1 MASSEIVWAQAWSE
15 PNAGSDLAAIRST
28 GVLSDDG
35 TEWVL
40 NGQKIWAS
48 RAVWADWC
56 FGIFR
61 TDPEAERHRGLT
73 FVLVPLDSPGV
84 TVRPIAQLDGDT
96 GFAEIFFDDVRVP
109 VENTLGEVNQ
119 GWRVAMAT
127 AGFERGVSLRSPARF
142 SAAADRLVAL
152 WREHAD
158 PSDTALRDAVADAWM
173 QAEGYK
179 LHTYMTVTHMIEGGT
194 IGAEASL
201 NKIFWS
207 EMDVRI
213 HELALDIAR
222 PRGRAHGRTVR
233 ALGRRL
239 PVLAVGPDLRGHQ
252 RDPAQHHRR
261 PRAPAPAG
269 CLMRFA
275 FTDDQKLFAEGLRD
289 LLAKECTPAH
299 VRAAWDDGAGHDF
312 TLWNHLA
319 EMGVFG
325 MLVPEAAGG
334 LGGTEV
340 DLVLL
345 LEELGRAAVPGP
357 VLETAAVVAPALG
370 DARRPSAPP
379 RSTVRRTSRTRTSPS
394 VVLVPGGVVRT
405 DGATL
410 TAVDAHRRRPPAL
423 HRRRCAVEPF
433 DVRRGRSRSTAARWP
448 RPRTWSGLSERM
460 IDVAAEYA
468 RQREQYGRPIGV
480 NQAVK
485 HLLADALLKVEFAK
499 PAVYRAAWSVA
510 ERRADARAATSRWRR
525 RSPATPPTARAAAR
539 CRCTAR
545 SGTRGKPTCSSG

>member
-35 TEWVL
+35 RDWVL

-158 PSDTALRDAVADAWM
+158 PSDDALRDAVADAWM

-179 LHTYMTVTHMIEGGT
+179 LHTYMTVTHMIDGGT

-213 HELALDIAR
+213 HELALDIVGSRRRTDGRTRSSAGSTASCSRCPDRSTRAPTRSSATSSPTACSSCRGVPDAVRVHRRSDAVRRGVAR
-222 PRGRAHGRTVR
+222 PARQGVPAGARARRVGRRRRPRRHRSGTISPRWACSACSCPRPPAASGVPRSISSCCSRSSGVPPCRALCSRPRPSSPRARRRGGRRHRCPRRFTVR
-233 ALGRRL
+233 PARARR
-239 PVLAVGPDLRGHQ
+239 V
-252 RDPAQHHRR
+252 RR
-261 PRAPAPAG
+261 PRAGRCAAARG
-269 CLMRFA
+269 R
-275 FTDDQKLFAEGLRD
+275 
-289 LLAKECTPAH
+289 H
-299 VRAAWDDGAGHDF
+299 VVARRRAS
-312 TLWNHLA
+312 T
-319 EMGVFG
+319 V
-325 MLVPEAAGG
+325 AGG
-334 LGGTEV
+334 SSPSTDAE
-340 DLVLL
+340 
-345 LEELGRAAVPGP
+345 LEALDYDEDARVRPRRAGRRRVPGRP
-357 VLETAAVVAPALG
+357 
-370 DARRPSAPP
+370 RRAHD
-379 RSTVRRTSRTRTSPS
+379 RR
-394 VVLVPGGVVRT
+394 
-405 DGATL
+405 
-410 TAVDAHRRRPPAL
+410 RRRVRPPARAVRTADRGEPGGEAPA
-423 HRRRCAVEPF
+423 RRR
-433 DVRRGRSRSTAARWP
+433 
-448 RPRTWSGLSERM
+448 
-460 IDVAAEYA
+460 AAEGRVRQA
-468 RQREQYGRPIGV
+468 RGLPRGLVGRGARADTQPRRVDGEGV
-480 NQAVK
+480 
-485 HLLADALLKVEFAK
+485 
-499 PAVYRAAWSVA
+499 R
-510 ERRADARAATSRWRR
+510 ERRRLPHRAG
-525 RSPATPPTARAAAR
+525 AR

-545 SGTRGKPTCSSG
+545 SGTRGKRTSSSG